1 MSRKTTGNGADT
13 PYNAVAD
20 PAMLRS
26 PICFR
31 QAPVIS
37 LPLPSKTTPR
47 QPKRLITVASM
58 LSYKPDLAYIAS
70 ANILTWVLDTGP

>member
-1 MSRKTTGNGADT
+1 VSLETTGNGADT

-31 QAPVIS
+31 QTPAIS
-37 LPLPSKTTPR
+37 LPLPSKTTPL
-47 QPKRLITVASM
+47 QLNV
-58 LSYKPDLAYIAS
+58 
-70 ANILTWVLDTGP
+70 